1 VAAEKH
7 SEIDDLLKPLDLQ
20 DDELEEVVVRADKAK
35 EYQMAAGWAVAKVHT
50 NRSFNADVPFGK
62 MKAVWNLSRDPIYKE
77 AAENL
82 FVFHMHGLGDWNK
95 VMHQGHWTLWLG
107 CSHLGL

>member
-1 VAAEKH
+1 
-7 SEIDDLLKPLDLQ
+7 
-20 DDELEEVVVRADKAK
+20 
-35 EYQMAAGWAVAKVHT
+35 
-50 NRSFNADVPFGK
+50 